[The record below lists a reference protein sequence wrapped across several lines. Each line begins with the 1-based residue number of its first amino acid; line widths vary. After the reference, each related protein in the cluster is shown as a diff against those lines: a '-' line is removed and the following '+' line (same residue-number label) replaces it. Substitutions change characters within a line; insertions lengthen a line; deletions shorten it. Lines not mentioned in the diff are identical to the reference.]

1 MATTKEATPNSN
13 AAVRDLDWMIVMGSL
28 LCAKSAPTTSAPF
41 SAPRLCA
48 STRKVSHNEKL
59 ESDAF
64 QAARHYHP
72 GPGNCLLTASEQYDV
87 VSHRRRFLPLPL
99 AALRGGL
106 LFMALSGVPPTGVT
120 GEHGHNGLLFSVCL

>member
-13 AAVRDLDWMIVMGSL
+13 AAVRDLDWMLVMGSL

-64 QAARHYHP
+64 QAARDRACTEASMRAQL
-72 GPGNCLLTASEQYDV
+72 GVMRTAS
-87 VSHRRRFLPLPL
+87 VSIPTRPPSLGPKFRS
-99 AALRGGL
+99 AALASSLGY
-106 LFMALSGVPPTGVT
+106 
-120 GEHGHNGLLFSVCL
+120 

>member
-1 MATTKEATPNSN
+1 
-13 AAVRDLDWMIVMGSL
+13 MGSL

-64 QAARHYHP
+64 QAARDYHP
-72 GPGNCLLTASEQYDV
+72 TAEGSWVTAVDGDGRKLHELPFSCLAKATLASHLPTRTTPLRRPG
-87 VSHRRRFLPLPL
+87 
-99 AALRGGL
+99 
-106 LFMALSGVPPTGVT
+106 
-120 GEHGHNGLLFSVCL
+120 

>member
-13 AAVRDLDWMIVMGSL
+13 AAVRDLDWMLVMGSL

-64 QAARHYHP
+64 QAARDYHP
-72 GPGNCLLTASEQYDV
+72 HS
-87 VSHRRRFLPLPL
+87 RRIMGDRLGFWQPLVRPTPRQGQLP
-99 AALRGGL
+99 R
-106 LFMALSGVPPTGVT
+106 
-120 GEHGHNGLLFSVCL
+120 C

>member
-13 AAVRDLDWMIVMGSL
+13 AAVRDLDWMLVMGSL

-64 QAARHYHP
+64 QAPREITPHSRRIMGDGRVDQRTPGIYDKMLYHVLQR
-72 GPGNCLLTASEQYDV
+72 GS
-87 VSHRRRFLPLPL
+87 
-99 AALRGGL
+99 AA
-106 LFMALSGVPPTGVT
+106 V
-120 GEHGHNGLLFSVCL
+120 